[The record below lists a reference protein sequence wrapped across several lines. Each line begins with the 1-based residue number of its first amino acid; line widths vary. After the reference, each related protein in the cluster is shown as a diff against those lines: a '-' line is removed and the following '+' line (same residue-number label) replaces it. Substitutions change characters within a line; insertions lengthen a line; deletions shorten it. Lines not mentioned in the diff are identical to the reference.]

1 MIYHAATSVAIVRI
15 KELVSHGWDVL
26 VSSQLLAPACM
37 PFLAHG
43 SLSAL
48 WAHVISSFLA
58 SFWLMHACLFL
69 AHVFF
74 PAPWAHAMS
83 FSSHLMSHACNPFF
97 GTCLAFSSPLGSCH
111 FFLASF
117 WLMHLVHMLAY
128 GFFPAHWAYVIS
140 FFQPSLGSCMYAIFL
155 AHAFFF
161 QPIGLM
167 SFPLSSQLLAQACM
181 LFFYIF
187 FQPFGLMSFLFLQ
200 PALGTCMDAIVW
212 HILLLALWAHV
223 FLLCSPFGL
232 MFACCLHACLVFQ
245 PTLLAHFCF
254 ASPSWLM
261 LLCHFQVLFFC
272 NSFSF
277 IHS

>member
-26 VSSQLLAPACM
+26 VSSQLLAPTCM

-140 FFQPSLGSCMYAIFL
+140 FF
-155 AHAFFF
+155 
-161 QPIGLM
+161 
-167 SFPLSSQLLAQACM
+167 
-181 LFFYIF
+181 
-187 FQPFGLMSFLFLQ
+187 
-200 PALGTCMDAIVW
+200 
-212 HILLLALWAHV
+212 
-223 FLLCSPFGL
+223 
-232 MFACCLHACLVFQ
+232 
-245 PTLLAHFCF
+245 
-254 ASPSWLM
+254 
-261 LLCHFQVLFFC
+261 
-272 NSFSF
+272 
-277 IHS
+277 